1 MKNIVKITTILLA
14 IMLLLS
20 AIIVPTSAASNATL
34 YFDKSSVKVGDKVTV
49 SVSIKPNESIYA
61 VEFYLQYNDSVL
73 KYKSGNGNE
82 NAAGVLKVVESPSG
96 NKSVKYSFTFEAQK
110 KGTSKIAV
118 TDCIY
123 VTNGD
128 GGSTEKSFE
137 GASASITVKDAKL
150 SSNAKLK
157 SLKVSGFTLSPK
169 FSSGT
174 TNYSVEVP
182 YDTKKISVTAN
193 TSDKN
198 AKVVSVEGND
208 NLKVGKN
215 VVTVTVEAENGTQ
228 KKYTINV
235 NRLEEGEDTSSEEE
249 TTEEL
254 VDENSLQTNIS
265 GINYS
270 ILTKIPENL
279 LFEGFSVE
287 TKNVNGY
294 DVETAVDKDGV
305 FRIFYLKSSDDETPV
320 PYLYDEVLDQFDKLK
335 YITVGERYYIFADIP
350 ADVAVP
356 ENLYSSTFEIA
367 GFSVNCL
374 AYSDSSMSDFCYVY
388 CYSNGN
394 FSYYRFDTLESTI
407 QRFPEFSNLGTEKV
421 EKDGFLTRFSSLS
434 TNGKVIMIAL
444 CVLVIGVFALLIM
457 LIVYL
462 FKRTLNRGEDI
473 ILSND
478 YDDFDEVTVNNENN
492 VLK

>member
-1 MKNIVKITTILLA
+1 MKIFTKITTILLTF
-14 IMLLLS
+14 ILLLS
-20 AIIVPTSAASNATL
+20 LIIVPTSAASSATL
-34 YFDKSSVKVGDKVTV
+34 YFNKSSVKVGDKVTV
-49 SVSIKPNESIYA
+49 SVSIKPNESMYA

-73 KYKSGNGNE
+73 KYKSGNGNK

-96 NKSVKYSFTFEAQK
+96 DKSVKYNFTFEALK

-123 VTNGD
+123 VTNGS
-128 GGSTEKSFE
+128 GGSSEKSFV
-137 GASASITVKDAKL
+137 GASASISVKDANL

-157 SLKVSGFTLSPK
+157 SLNVSGFTLSPK
-169 FSSGT
+169 FSSNT
-174 TNYSVEVP
+174 TSYNVKVP
-182 YDTKKISVTAN
+182 FDTKKVSVTAN

-198 AKVVSVEGND
+198 AKVVSVEGNN

-235 NRLEEGEDTSSEEE
+235 ERLKEGAEDTSSEES
-249 TTEEL
+249 EEL
-254 VDENSLQTNIS
+254 VEEGALKTNIS
-265 GINYS
+265 GTDYS
-270 ILTKIPENL
+270 ILTKIPETL
-279 LFEGFSVE
+279 LLEGFSIE

-294 DVETAVDKDGV
+294 DIETAVDKDGV
-305 FRIFYLKSSDDETPV
+305 FRIFYLKSNVDDTPV

-335 YITVGERYYIFADIP
+335 YITVGERYYIFTEIP
-350 ADVAVP
+350 SDAVIP
-356 ENLYSSTFEIA
+356 ENLYSSSFELA
-367 GFSVNCL
+367 GFTVNCL
-374 AYSDSSMSDFCYVY
+374 ADSNSSMSDFRYVY

-407 QRFPEFSNLGTEKV
+407 HRFPEFETLGNQKQDSDTL
-421 EKDGFLTRFSSLS
+421 FARFSRLS
-434 TNGKVIMIAL
+434 TNGKVIIVAL
-444 CVLVIGVFALLIM
+444 FVLILGVFALLIM

-462 FKRTLNRGEDI
+462 FKRALNRNADI
-473 ILSND
+473 ILSDD
-478 YDDFDEVTVNNENN
+478 YDDFDEITVENENN